1 MATTKRSVTRS
12 AVSGRYVS
20 KAEARA
26 AAKTK
31 VTVDKKLGKT
41 TPSWVQSLAKSS

>member
-1 MATTKRSVTRS
+1 MATTQRSAARS

-26 AAKTK
+26 AARVQ
-31 VTVDKKLGKT
+31 VTVDKKRGKP
-41 TPSWVQSLAKSS
+41 TPSWVKTLAQSR